1 LKQGRQKQKSNAHER
16 SIAAIFTKAFYIDG
30 DGEFRRTPMSGGWD
44 KRAAPGDL
52 IPLKFT
58 STSQSLYAEAGS
70 NAVLD
75 SAFPFS
81 VECKNWK
88 DVKHFFSGLYS
99 ADSDIFGWMKQA
111 VSDATPSGKIPIVV
125 FKLYRAE
132 NIVLIQAGDF
142 NKLREYFG
150 LFPGAVYG
158 ATKGGV
164 EGMAVM
170 FVLLKDF
177 IEWID
182 WGFYKLQGK
191 SRYIRSIVK
200 SDKAPDGAE
209 G

>member
-16 SIAAIFTKAFYIDG
+16 SIAAIFTKAFYEDG

-52 IPLKFT
+52 IPLKFMA
-58 STSQSLYAEAGS
+58 SQSAQSETGM

-75 SAFPFS
+75 AAFPFS
-81 VECKNWK
+81 IECKNWK
-88 DVKHFFSGLYS
+88 DVKHFFTGLYS
-99 ADSDIFGWMKQA
+99 AESDIFNWMQQSI
-111 VSDATPSGKIPIVV
+111 SDAAPSGKTPVVV
-125 FKLYRAE
+125 FKLYRSE
-132 NIVLIQAGDF
+132 NVVLIQARDF

-158 ATKGGV
+158 ATKGGL
-164 EGMAVM
+164 EGMAVIFIM
-170 FVLLKDF
+170 LKDF

-191 SRYIRSIVK
+191 ARYIRSIVK
-200 SDKAPDGAE
+200 SDDAPDKAE